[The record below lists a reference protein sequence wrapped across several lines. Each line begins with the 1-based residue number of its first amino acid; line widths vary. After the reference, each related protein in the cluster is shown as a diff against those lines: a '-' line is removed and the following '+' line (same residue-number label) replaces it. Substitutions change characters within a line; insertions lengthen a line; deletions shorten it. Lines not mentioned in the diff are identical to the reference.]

1 MKYID
6 VYLHV
11 TQKAY
16 RELQEAERID
26 FHISS
31 NDVGVTIRCY
41 PEDKLKKCIETK

>member
-11 TQKAY
+11 TPKAILD
-16 RELQEAERID
+16 LQEAERID

-31 NDVGVTIRCY
+31 NDVGVTIPCY
-41 PEDKLKKCIETK
+41 PEDKLKSIEKI